1 MPTRSLRRIAA
12 PLLVVA
18 GSALFG
24 IGAGG
29 IAHVDTTLDAASRP
43 AAQPQAQRPP
53 AVGVRGWREHS
64 HREAY

>member
-29 IAHVDTTLDAASRP
+29 IARVDARLEAATTP
-43 AAQPQAQRPP
+43 AAAPQTQPPP
-53 AVGVRGWREHS
+53 AVGVRGD
-64 HREAY
+64 HRRWHHGEY

>member
-1 MPTRSLRRIAA
+1 MPTRSLRRLAA

-29 IAHVDTTLDAASRP
+29 IARVDARLEAATRP
-43 AAQPQAQRPP
+43 AAAPQTQPSP
-53 AVGVRGWREHS
+53 AVGVRGDRRHS
-64 HREAY
+64 HHGEF